1 MSYFFIKKFVS
12 PKYNFCNADADADV
26 DVDVDVNADAEMP
39 MPSFPNCL
47 FSALMKLYCLVF
59 Y

>member
-1 MSYFFIKKFVS
+1 MSYFVIKKFVS

-26 DVDVDVNADAEMP
+26 DVNVNADAEMP
-39 MPSFPNCL
+39 MPRFPNCL
-47 FSALMKLYCLVF
+47 FSALMKLYCLVS